1 MENGRLKTMNLARK
15 RNVFHFNP
23 LYGVLWGINIIN
35 VELKLGQAPS
45 LHRSLRSPAASA
57 MWMRVSVA
65 LHAMPKDRRGALLLY
80 YILYIYICIYIYVYI
95 YWYHWYLLTSDG
107 KGCYLIMMTS
117 SITRCSEDQL
127 QLLPNVAYA
136 AICSVS
142 DTHLQAPR
150 WQLDW
155 QRCQSHPL
163 QKVQS
168 LPPLGWCGTSHQ

>member
-45 LHRSLRSPAASA
+45 LPALTCCQRHVDASELCTA
-57 MWMRVSVA
+57 C
-65 LHAMPKDRRGALLLY
+65 HAFA
-80 YILYIYICIYIYVYI
+80 ILYVYI
-95 YWYHWYLLTSDG
+95 YTNITDNLLTSDG

-136 AICSVS
+136 VF
-142 DTHLQAPR
+142 LFR
-150 WQLDW
+150 
-155 QRCQSHPL
+155 
-163 QKVQS
+163 
-168 LPPLGWCGTSHQ
+168 